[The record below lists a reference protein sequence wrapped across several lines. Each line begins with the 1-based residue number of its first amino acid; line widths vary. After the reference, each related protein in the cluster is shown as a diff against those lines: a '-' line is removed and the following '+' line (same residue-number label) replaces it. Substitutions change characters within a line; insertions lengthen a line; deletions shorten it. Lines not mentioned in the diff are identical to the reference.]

1 MKTNVVLQGDCLDV
15 MREMEDN
22 SVDLTL
28 TDPPYDSTTHLKCA
42 TTSICGIAKKT
53 GRFGDLN
60 FDCMEDLHYI
70 SELLR
75 ITKRWIILFTSI
87 EMCGKIQAAYPE
99 EYIRSGIWDRISN
112 TPQLSGDR
120 PAQACEAII
129 LLHNKGTK
137 EWNGG
142 GKAAIWR
149 YMVERGHKQHPT
161 QKPLKLI
168 EHLILDFSY
177 EGELIFDPFVGSGTT
192 AEACIRTGRN
202 YIGVERDPDYF
213 RIATT
218 RIEKV
223 KQQMKLTPWF

>member
-1 MKTNVVLQGDCLDV
+1 MNTVLLGDCLEV
-15 MREMEDN
+15 MAGMGDK
-22 SVDLTL
+22 SVDLVL
-28 TDPPYDSTTHLKCA
+28 TDPPYDNTTHLKCA
-42 TTSICGIAKKT
+42 TTSIRGIAKNT

-60 FDCMEDLHYI
+60 FGSLEDVNYI
-70 SELLR
+70 AELLR
-75 ITKRWIILFTSI
+75 ISKRWIILFSSI

-137 EWNGG
+137 VWNGG

-149 YMVERGHKQHPT
+149 YMVERGQKQHPT
-161 QKPLKLI
+161 QKPLKLF
-168 EHLILDFSY
+168 EHLLSDFSH
-177 EGELIFDPFVGSGTT
+177 EGELVFDPFIGSGTT

-202 YIGVERDPDYF
+202 FIGIEKDPEYH
-213 RIATT
+213 RIATE
-218 RIEKV
+218 RVEKV
-223 KQQMKLTPWF
+223 KQQMKLTSWI